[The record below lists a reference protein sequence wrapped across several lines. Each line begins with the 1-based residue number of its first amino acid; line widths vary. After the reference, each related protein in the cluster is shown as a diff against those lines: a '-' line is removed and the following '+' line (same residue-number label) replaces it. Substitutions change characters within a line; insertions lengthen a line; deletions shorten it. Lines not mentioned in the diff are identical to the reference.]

1 MRWRGLLAAAV
12 LLAASVVG
20 SPARAQSALCPTSF
34 PGQTGIIFQGSSC
47 TNNVTGAYSN
57 AALASQSLGELSE
70 LSTLDATKATMA
82 SISDRRATEAQ
93 RCADGFTRVNG
104 VCQPEASASRFAPE
118 PPSNATWMSMP
129 TELLAFDPMKP
140 ILAKAPEAEP
150 TARVAVWTQA
160 CGDYQRATGQS
171 PGLGEF
177 SVLALN
183 VTSTTW
189 TGGVLGGLD
198 FTFRGV
204 ASEGDGLIVG
214 VLAGYELSRSHSAR
228 RASRPTRHPQ
238 AASLL

>member
-70 LSTLDATKATMA
+70 SSTLDATKATMA

-177 SVLALN
+177 SVLAVKSHPTPTPSLACKN
-183 VTSTTW
+183 DPFDGAE
-189 TGGVLGGLD
+189 TGG
-198 FTFRGV
+198 
-204 ASEGDGLIVG
+204 AEPQI
-214 VLAGYELSRSHSAR
+214 AEQSRSW
-228 RASRPTRHPQ
+228 RAANGEREVMRGS
-238 AASLL
+238 